1 MAALPGAVALAARDN
16 SQINLSD
23 PCFKDV
29 PPEVIRVLKLL
40 DLDNTGQLSAWELE
54 KNARMLN
61 DIREAADEDGSG
73 DVTLQEINK
82 TIALMQRL
90 TQARAQ
96 NSGDMEYKH
105 LPAKI
110 QEVFKTWDAD
120 ESGKVSE
127 AELTSAAKAWTKMQ
141 KENRMVKQLLIAAV
155 VVIIIMFAG
164 MFAMGMVTAEL
175 AKEFKAS
182 NDARMQTK
190 DGNTVQTA
198 SSDFAV
204 GPDGSMLLRGGASSA
219 ATNVTSNARR
229 LVSTK
234 CAEQGDTCEVP
245 PPALKVATSESRGT
259 LHSTLPDATFEQLK
273 SLTLTSNGKSI
284 HVTISSFQRVRVRS
298 SKCGS
303 VVHLHTPNGRMT
315 LDDTV
320 LMADASFELY
330 VTNAGMHDLFG
341 ATNTGF
347 GRRLSTT
354 DGMLTG
360 IFNIIESL
368 DWACESRP
376 LSRPEEINKGSSWRA
391 KVSVKHLH
399 EQPENAL
406 SRYFVD
412 AEDYNMPIPG
422 VLLENGEVYKTWEE
436 DIVSTG
442 GIEAYL
448 STFALHPY
456 TVDLRVKMNGAQLQT
471 SKAGSSGYECEVGP
485 GRLGT
490 LQKMTGDGM
499 EMEFVGIVEE
509 AGLILRHFRINIE
522 EQLADGS
529 RRLKDKFLWQ
539 DGRRLSEEEATNVRA
554 MVDGGSI
561 PNTMDYFDID
571 EDPEGGRESGSPYR
585 VRFLSTIPGTR
596 VFSEKTFHSVETLPS
611 ELNVQGVLQ
620 LYGLTD
626 FYADCKAKRLSD
638 GTYASGQHIDDMFAA
653 VAGIPGSQNADDPS
667 IRPPLLH
674 PWTEH
679 EDGVLY
685 HYDKLAED
693 LVKEFK
699 GKPASAELRRSRDV
713 PGYWNRLLIH
723 DSEYK
728 EQIKEMRDKW
738 EALKDGASARRLLAA
753 SGGSELRRRLAAA
766 ETNATLA
773 RELGVGS
780 GRRVASDEREPSR
793 WRPGVAERARQ
804 LSSTRRRGSSSRR
817 RASGGK
823 FKAEFEQ
830 GLKQDTGTGAATGFV
845 NLNID
850 VKQKFVI
857 QFIMEWDAGNMGLK
871 KLEGNAQGP
880 GVIIYT
886 PPTVT
891 VSVAGGVYFNPPAT
905 FGGFLQITGEVD
917 IFWGYGFSVYLK
929 ISGEAGYVGGKVR
942 VTKVEGELG
951 VTVWIVTG
959 KLIFTFTPKGP
970 GDAYYEVW
978 NVKGQVGYEF
988 CPWWCYEGSMEIT
1001 NFDVGSASPGS
1012 SASATRGR
1020 GHGKR

>member
-29 PPEVIRVLKLL
+29 PQEVIRVLKLL

-219 ATNVTSNARR
+219 ATNATSTARR
-229 LVSTK
+229 LVNTK
-234 CAEQGDTCEVP
+234 CAEGDTCEVP

-347 GRRLSTT
+347 GRRLSST

-376 LSRPEEINKGSSWRA
+376 LSRPEEVMKGSSWRA

-406 SRYFVD
+406 SRFFVD
-412 AEDYNMPIPG
+412 AEDYNMPLPG

-456 TVDLRVKMNGAQLQT
+456 TTDLRVKMNGAQLQT
-471 SKAGSSGYECEVGP
+471 TKAGSSGFQCEVGP
-485 GRLGT
+485 GRLGS
-490 LQKMTGDGM
+490 LQNMNGDGM

-509 AGLILRHFRINIE
+509 AGLILRHFRINME

-529 RRLKDKFLWQ
+529 RRLKDTIL
-539 DGRRLSEEEATNVRA
+539 RRLSEEEATNVRA

-561 PNTMDYFDID
+561 PNMMDYFDID

-596 VFSEKTFHSVETLPS
+596 VFSEKTYLSVETLPS

-653 VAGIPGSQNADDPS
+653 VAGIPGSPNAGDVV
-667 IRPPLLH
+667 RPPLLH

-685 HYDKLAED
+685 HYDKLVED
-693 LVKEFK
+693 LIKEFK

-728 EQIKEMRDKW
+728 EQIKDMRDKW
-738 EALKDGASARRLLAA
+738 EAIRDGALARRLLAA

-773 RELGVGS
+773 RELSS

-793 WRPGVAERARQ
+793 WRPDVAERARQ
-804 LSSTRRRGSSSRR
+804 LSSTRRRGATSRR
-817 RASGGK
+817 RSSGGK

-830 GLKQDTGTGAATGFV
+830 GLKQDPHTGKNTGFV
-845 NLNID
+845 NLDID

-857 QFIMEWDAGNMGLK
+857 QFIMEWDAGNMGLT

-891 VSVAGGVYFNPPAT
+891 VSVSGGVYFNPPST
-905 FGGFLQITGEVD
+905 IGGFLQINGDVD

-970 GDAYYEVW
+970 GDGYYEVW
-978 NVKGQVGYEF
+978 NVKGQVGYEVAT
-988 CPWWCYEGSMEIT
+988 WWSTYEGSFEIT
-1001 NFDVGSASPGS
+1001 NFDVGSASQP
-1012 SASATRGR
+1012 ASRRRA